1 MKNIYSNIVKVNNIN
16 IARAIKYLKKNH
28 LIAVPTETVYGLAGS
43 AYSNNSV
50 KKIFSIKKRP
60 LINPLIIH
68 YYSIKSLSKD
78 AELNENFFKLYKKFC
93 PGPITFVLNK
103 KQSSKISDLA
113 TAKLDTIAV
122 RFPRNQI
129 ARNLLKKLKFPLA
142 IPSANMS
149 GGISPVEPKDVSEE
163 FGKKLKMI
171 IDGGQCKIGIE
182 STVVDL
188 TDGVKILRPGFISD
202 SKIKNLLNL
211 KVSFIR
217 NFKKI
222 KSPGVL
228 KKHYSP
234 GIPVKLNQKKNYKDS
249 AFIIFGKK
257 YCKAKNTFNLSKNS
271 NLNEAAKNL
280 YKIFRIIK
288 NRKYKKIY
296 VVKIPKK
303 GIGLAI
309 NDRLKHAASK

>member
-1 MKNIYSNIVKVNNIN
+1 
-16 IARAIKYLKKNH
+16 
-28 LIAVPTETVYGLAGS
+28 
-43 AYSNNSV
+43 
-50 KKIFSIKKRP
+50 
-60 LINPLIIH
+60 
-68 YYSIKSLSKD
+68 
-78 AELNENFFKLYKKFC
+78 
-93 PGPITFVLNK
+93 
-103 KQSSKISDLA
+103 
-113 TAKLDTIAV
+113 
-122 RFPRNQI
+122 
-129 ARNLLKKLKFPLA
+129 
-142 IPSANMS
+142 MS

-309 NDRLKHAASK
+309 NDR